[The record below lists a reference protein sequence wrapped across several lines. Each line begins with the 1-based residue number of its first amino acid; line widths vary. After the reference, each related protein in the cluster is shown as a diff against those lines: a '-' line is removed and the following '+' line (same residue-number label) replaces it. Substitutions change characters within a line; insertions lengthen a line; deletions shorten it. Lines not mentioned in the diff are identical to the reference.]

1 MKAAIKRN
9 FSILIVMIFVAAVA
23 VFYCVIGENSYIAVH
38 DNLDLFVA
46 QFAMLRNTGTFFAH
60 NVAAP
65 FLGGVSRDVLPGEFS
80 LYTILYVIFPPFT
93 AYVVG
98 YIAKVLIAVVSM
110 RLLVKDIISVRS
122 DRKNILGDNTD
133 DNDKSK
139 LGMATLVGLLYGVLN
154 MFPAFGIAF
163 SSIPILILLLRKMYR
178 SAGTLKSPGYLL
190 FVFSYP
196 ILSYFSYFGIF
207 ILGYLFIAIIWMWIK
222 DKRMPRGLVISLVA
236 LVLGYIVNE
245 YRLFDMMLFSKATTI
260 RETMDPGFIP
270 GKEILHTIA
279 DVFVN
284 GIMHAEPP
292 KILMPLCAVY
302 FVYLNASYILKKNAK
317 GIFSDI
323 YNLGAVALVFN
334 AVVYGLYFYE
344 PVNKLISTML
354 PPLKG
359 FQFNRTVFFS
369 PLVWCLMFCVI
380 LYRIKAPELIKYIVV
395 LAVIGVVLLTPGRY
409 NDLYNTALNTART
422 VVFGNENDTLNY
434 REFYSTDL
442 FESIKEDLDY
452 MDGEWSV
459 AYGMHPAILEY
470 NGICTLDGYLGF
482 YPQSYKE
489 KFRKVIEP
497 ALLRKE
503 NTRSYYD
510 DWGARCYLYSGTDD
524 SIVMATKS
532 MAGVTD
538 ETLYANTDAL
548 RELGCKYIFSRIN
561 ISNTEE
567 LGLNTVGIYDGYGS
581 PYTIYVY
588 SLR

>member
-222 DKRMPRGLVISLVA
+222 DRRMPRGLVISLVA

-260 RETMDPGFIP
+260 RETMDPGFIS

-323 YNLGAVALVFN
+323 YNLGALVLVFN

-344 PVNKLISTML
+344 PVNKLISTIL

-380 LYRIKAPELIKYIVV
+380 LYRIKAPELIKYFVV

-548 RELGCKYIFSRIN
+548 RGLGCKYIFSRIN

-567 LGLNTVGIYDGYGS
+567 LGLNMVGIYDGYGS

>member
-1 MKAAIKRN
+1 
-9 FSILIVMIFVAAVA
+9 
-23 VFYCVIGENSYIAVH
+23 
-38 DNLDLFVA
+38 
-46 QFAMLRNTGTFFAH
+46 
-60 NVAAP
+60 
-65 FLGGVSRDVLPGEFS
+65 
-80 LYTILYVIFPPFT
+80 
-93 AYVVG
+93 
-98 YIAKVLIAVVSM
+98 
-110 RLLVKDIISVRS
+110 
-122 DRKNILGDNTD
+122 
-133 DNDKSK
+133 
-139 LGMATLVGLLYGVLN
+139 
-154 MFPAFGIAF
+154 
-163 SSIPILILLLRKMYR
+163 MYR

-260 RETMDPGFIP
+260 RETMDPGFIS

-323 YNLGAVALVFN
+323 YNLGALVLVFN

-344 PVNKLISTML
+344 PVNKLISTIL

-395 LAVIGVVLLTPGRY
+395 LTVIGVVLLTPGRY

-459 AYGMHPAILEY
+459 TYGMHPAILEY
-470 NGICTLDGYLGF
+470 NGIFTLDGYLGF

-548 RELGCKYIFSRIN
+548 RELGCKYVFSRID

>member
-245 YRLFDMMLFSKATTI
+245 YRLFDMMLFSKTTTI

-292 KILMPLCAVY
+292 KILMPICAVY

-323 YNLGAVALVFN
+323 YNLGALVLVFN

-344 PVNKLISTML
+344 PVNKLISTIL

-395 LAVIGVVLLTPGRY
+395 LALIGVVLLTPGRY

-567 LGLNTVGIYDGYGS
+567 LGLNMVGIYDGYGS